1 MERIVRA
8 LNPEDC
14 PFCDSSGRERL
25 IESRLS
31 FAVFDSCPVTP
42 GHVLIIPRRHV
53 SSFFDLEAS
62 EVDDLMGLLPLLK
75 DFLTERRHPDGFN
88 VGINVGDAA
97 GQTIGHV
104 HIHLIPRYFGDVDD
118 PTGGVRGVIPGKA
131 KYF

>member
-1 MERIVRA
+1 MRG

-14 PFCDSSGRERL
+14 PFCDSSGSERL

-31 FAVFDSCPVTP
+31 FAVFDSCPVNP

-53 SSFFDLEAS
+53 SSFFDLDGS
-62 EVDDLMGLLPLLK
+62 EVEDLMGLLLLLK
-75 DFLTERRHPDGFN
+75 DLLTERRRPDGFN